1 MSAAIDEYIDASIKY
16 MHIEGKNV
24 SNKRIPNF
32 SYETFLD
39 DKKDIIN
46 DYKFRLKDW
55 IITKK
60 KSDEKFIPLIDR
72 IDLNEQKTIAE
83 QIKLFDQTKEN
94 TQAVFQISNI
104 TIKKN
109 KGD

>member
-1 MSAAIDEYIDASIKY
+1 MNAAIDEYIDASIKY

-24 SNKRIPNF
+24 SNKRIPEF
-32 SYETFLD
+32 KYETFLD
-39 DKKDIIN
+39 EKKDVIN
-46 DYKFRLKDW
+46 DYKFRLKEW
-55 IITKK
+55 IINKK
-60 KSDEKFIPLIDR
+60 SSDEKFIPLIDR

-83 QIKLFDQTKEN
+83 QVKVYDQTKDN

-104 TIKKN
+104 KIKT